1 MSLIDTTK
9 PGANDPLYQGA
20 SVVRKDEADI
30 NVVINKEHS
39 DTGVHLYTAPRLI
52 QQNGTS
58 GLNPHLNNLVFDTS
72 LNRIWFYGYDK
83 NGAGPKWIMLPH
95 QLMTS
100 GNLSLSLPT
109 SMAGGT
115 LYTLLNSFN
124 VPDMSSVMPSLY
136 RILPYPGLNTYPT
149 VLYTLS
155 FSGSHSVDSSDYDF
169 TTNTTPTTVT
179 TDYLTFTFTPDGTNY
194 YAFAL
199 NRVVAN
205 GIVTWT
211 GSLAFTVPWT
221 IRNPANWKLYVA
233 VNPSY
238 VFKNSFVALT
248 VRYLDGINLTVKG
261 KAVVI

>member
-1 MSLIDTTK
+1 MSLIDTTR

-30 NVVINKEHS
+30 NAVINKEHS
-39 DTGVHLYTAPRLI
+39 DTGAHLYTAPRLI

-58 GLNPHLNNLVFDTS
+58 VLNPHLNNLVFDTS

-95 QLMTS
+95 QPMTS

-124 VPDMSSVMPSLY
+124 VPGMSSVQPSLY
-136 RILPYPGLNTYPT
+136 QTLPSGLNTYPT

-155 FSGSHSVDSSDYDF
+155 FSGSHTAGAPDYDF
-169 TTNTTPTTVT
+169 TTNSTPDKVT
-179 TDYLTFTFTPDGTNY
+179 TDYITFTFTPDGTNY
-194 YAFAL
+194 YTFAL

-205 GIVTWT
+205 GTVTWT
-211 GSLAFTVPWT
+211 GSFVFPVSWN

-238 VFKNSFVALT
+238 VYGTSSPTLT
-248 VRYLDGINLTVKG
+248 IRYSDGIVLTVKG